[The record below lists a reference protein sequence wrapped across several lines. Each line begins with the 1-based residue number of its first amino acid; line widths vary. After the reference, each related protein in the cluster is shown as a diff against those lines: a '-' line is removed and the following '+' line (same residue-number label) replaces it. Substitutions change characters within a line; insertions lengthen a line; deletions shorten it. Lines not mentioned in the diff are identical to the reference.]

1 MHIILIFVAIF
12 ACLPVVSPPVLACV
26 PKVADPYSI
35 ELIDLCLCAAEVMLY
50 RRTRG
55 VRFPVSD
62 AFSGFCSLLFG
73 SGLLLA
79 ATVHVKEKCWV
90 QNKLSSVHS
99 ICDMQSMQSYH
110 VK

>member
-35 ELIDLCLCAAEVMLY
+35 ELIDLRLCAAEVMLY

-62 AFSGFCSLLFG
+62 AFSGFAACY
-73 SGLLLA
+73 LA
-79 ATVHVKEKCWV
+79 QA
-90 QNKLSSVHS
+90 
-99 ICDMQSMQSYH
+99 SYWLPQCML
-110 VK
+110 KKSAGFKTS